1 MERGRSYGYGR
12 AAVVEFS
19 GYTRCMS
26 APNARII
33 RTLAVIAFVVSLPAL
48 FLAPSP
54 YWQVALLVCVI
65 ATAVSM
71 SVRSA
76 RVKP

>member
-1 MERGRSYGYGR
+1 
-12 AAVVEFS
+12 
-19 GYTRCMS
+19 MS
-26 APNARII
+26 APNARIL
-33 RTLAVIAFVVSLPAL
+33 RSLCVVAFLVSLPAL

-54 YWQVALLVCVI
+54 FWQVALLVCVI

-71 SVRSA
+71 TVRSA